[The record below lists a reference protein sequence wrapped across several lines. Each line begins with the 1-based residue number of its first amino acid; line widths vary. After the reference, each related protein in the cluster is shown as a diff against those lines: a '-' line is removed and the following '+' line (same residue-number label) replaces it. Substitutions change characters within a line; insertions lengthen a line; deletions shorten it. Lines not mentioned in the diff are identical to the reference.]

1 MIGDYK
7 KLQVWEKS
15 MDLVK
20 DIYVVTSKFPKDEL
34 FGLTSQIRRAVVSI
48 PANISEGRLRSGNN
62 EFKHFLFIAFGSGGE
77 LETHL
82 EISRRLGYLEEIRYK
97 ELDYKL
103 SEVMKMLNSLIK
115 KLESDFKS

>member
-15 MDLVK
+15 MSLVE
-20 DIYVVTSKFPKDEL
+20 DIYDVTSKFPKDEIY
-34 FGLTSQIRRAVVSI
+34 GLSSQIKRAAVSI
-48 PANISEGRLRSGNN
+48 PANISEGRLRGGNK
-62 EFKHFLFIAFGSGGE
+62 EFKQFLFIAFGSGGE

-97 ELDYKL
+97 ELDAKL

-115 KLESDFKS
+115 KLESES

>member
-15 MDLVK
+15 MELVS
-20 DIYVVTSKFPKDEL
+20 DIYLITKKFPPDEIY
-34 FGLTSQIRRAVVSI
+34 GLTSQMRRASVSI
-48 PANISEGRLRSGNN
+48 PANISEGKLRNSDLD
-62 EFKHFLFIAFGSGGE
+62 FRRFVLIAFGSGGE

-82 EISRRLGYLEEIRYK
+82 EIARRLGYLDEVMYK
-97 ELDYKL
+97 RIISNL

-115 KLESDFKS
+115 KLEANG